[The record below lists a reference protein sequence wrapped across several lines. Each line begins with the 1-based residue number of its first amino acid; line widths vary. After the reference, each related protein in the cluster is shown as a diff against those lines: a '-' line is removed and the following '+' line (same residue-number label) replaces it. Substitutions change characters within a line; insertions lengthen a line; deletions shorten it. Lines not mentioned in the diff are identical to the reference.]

1 VCYDSEAEGLF
12 ASSWNLGEGASRRT
26 HNTTQK
32 NLFYVFILFYIP
44 FDVGC
49 PQGSPVQE
57 AVLED
62 LLKQF
67 NCKQILFDRRSFS
80 GRN

>member
-1 VCYDSEAEGLF
+1 L
-12 ASSWNLGEGASRRT
+12 
-26 HNTTQK
+26 
-32 NLFYVFILFYIP
+32 ILFYIP

-49 PQGSPVQE
+49 PQGSPVQG

-67 NCKQILFDRRSFS
+67 NCKQILFDRRSLAGWHCKPKADCLPVFPAGFLQKATVS
-80 GRN
+80 TSQ